1 MKKYIPNFL
10 TCCNLA
16 SGCVAAVLAL
26 VGNYDGALLGIVLSA
41 VFDFLDGTAAR
52 LLDAHSPI
60 GKDLDSL
67 ADDVSFG
74 FAPAA
79 VVFSWLQELQG
90 GLLPYVAFLLAV
102 FSALRLAKFN
112 IDTRQK
118 SSFIGLPVPANALF
132 WAALAADGRALF
144 GGLPAGCEAGVV
156 VALVVAFSYLMVSE
170 LPMFSLKFKSLA
182 WRDNAVPYVFLLG
195 CAVLVGC
202 FGVCGAAFS
211 IVWYIV
217 LSAALA
223 CRNRRS
229 AARG

>member
-1 MKKYIPNFL
+1 MPLAPHPQGYEIPE
-10 TCCNLA
+10 
-16 SGCVAAVLAL
+16 LAL
-26 VGNYDGALLGIVLSA
+26 VVAPELAL
-41 VFDFLDGTAAR
+41 
-52 LLDAHSPI
+52 
-60 GKDLDSL
+60 
-67 ADDVSFG
+67 
-74 FAPAA
+74 
-79 VVFSWLQELQG
+79 VVVQEL
-90 GLLPYVAFLLAV
+90 
-102 FSALRLAKFN
+102 AL
-112 IDTRQK
+112 
-118 SSFIGLPVPANALF
+118 
-132 WAALAADGRALF
+132 
-144 GGLPAGCEAGVV
+144 V